1 LHIIWT
7 DILLPFFRQRRS
19 FVPGAH
25 IQVTRQIS
33 RRLVRGLLQMAN
45 MIMEFQ
51 NAVGAHADSGRRRFC
66 GSKISENLCGV
77 FDALC
82 YIPAPLT
89 NRN

>member
-45 MIMEFQ
+45 MIMESQ
-51 NAVGAHADSGRRRFC
+51 NAVSAPRAA
-66 GSKISENLCGV
+66 EGV
-77 FDALC
+77 GFATQN
-82 YIPAPLT
+82 I
-89 NRN
+89 